1 MMKSRKAPQR
11 KAAGRGRA
19 TTPAGAADAP
29 FAVPRL
35 QRNTLNEEVY
45 EQLKQA
51 LMTGR
56 VAPGATMTI
65 RSLAAS
71 FGISP
76 MPVREAL
83 RRLVAEH
90 VLFLLPNRSV
100 SMPVITRERFREI
113 TRIRTSLEGLAA
125 EEATPLID
133 SATIDRIA
141 ALNDEMEREDAA
153 KTADYLVKNRELHFS
168 LYRACQMPTLVKI
181 IESLWL
187 QIGPLLTIQ
196 QGIYVKAGIT
206 VQTHHRRLLKAL
218 RKRNAQEARVS
229 IVDDIEDAAKLIAD
243 AL

>member
-1 MMKSRKAPQR
+1 MKSRKAPQK

-19 TTPAGAADAP
+19 APPADAP
-29 FAVPRL
+29 FAVPKL

-56 VAPGATMTI
+56 IAPGATMTI

-133 SATIDRIA
+133 SGTIDRIA